1 MQSSINQCNITYYRT
16 EASTG
21 ASEAAI
27 GDSVYRQTH
36 NLKVAGSNPA
46 PATNSSP
53 WKPCH
58 FRGFLILGTLLPFVD
73 STLNQHMPLGV
84 DDRRHRRIPAHPAP
98 RPGQPLGHLRQ
109 EAGRPYSP
117 ACSIQGVPNR
127 RFIDSGLYLPATHS
141 EGLRPPCGAHRHLAL
156 AGKRNPG
163 HVLDG
168 DPRRGRGAQ
177 ARYPRR
183 GAGGHTS
190 AGRGRL
196 RVRRFARG
204 DHGQGP
210 GRDDLPSGVRVGRA
224 GRRHPRQ
231 LPVPRR
237 YGVRSL
243 PCRTV
248 RRSLCCGA
256 IGNRLPPEHLREPW
270 GVRIDIAA

>member
-1 MQSSINQCNITYYRT
+1 MQSSITQCNTTYYRT

-21 ASEAAI
+21 ASETAI

-46 PATNSSP
+46 PATTSSP
-53 WKPCH
+53 WEHSC
-58 FRGFLILGTLLPFVD
+58 FRGFLILGTLLPFVE

-84 DDRRHRRIPAHPAP
+84 DDRRHRGIPTHPAP
-98 RPGQPLGHLRQ
+98 RPGQSLGHRRQ
-109 EAGRPYSP
+109 EAGRPSHRPAASGASP
-117 ACSIQGVPNR
+117 TGASSIAV
-127 RFIDSGLYLPATHS
+127 ST
-141 EGLRPPCGAHRHLAL
+141 C
-156 AGKRNPG
+156 
-163 HVLDG
+163 
-168 DPRRGRGAQ
+168 PRRTPKGSARCSSTPRARWKAESWPRSGRGSAPG
-177 ARYPRR
+177 PRSSSPISSSWCR
-183 GAGGHTS
+183 WTHECRTGPC
-190 AGRGRL
+190 L

-224 GRRHPRQ
+224 GRRHPPQ

-270 GVRIDIAA
+270 GVCIDIAA